1 MKNIEDMKEFE
12 FSELLSKTKFNS
24 TTEES
29 NSNKRIDEDGDEIRE
44 EFLEEVKVERDSKL
58 HRYISFATGFVYT
71 ILSPLILLLGI
82 YFAAE
87 NIFLFKRNNLV
98 IILLILIGILTGYWT
113 LYKDIK
119 KITAKRE
126 RKNGNKNKE
135 IK

>member
-98 IILLILIGILTGYWT
+98 IILIILIGTLTGYWT

>member
-71 ILSPLILLLGI
+71 ILSPT
-82 YFAAE
+82 YFTFGY
-87 NIFLFKRNNLV
+87 IFCSWKYLFV
-98 IILLILIGILTGYWT
+98 
-113 LYKDIK
+113 
-119 KITAKRE
+119 
-126 RKNGNKNKE
+126 
-135 IK
+135 